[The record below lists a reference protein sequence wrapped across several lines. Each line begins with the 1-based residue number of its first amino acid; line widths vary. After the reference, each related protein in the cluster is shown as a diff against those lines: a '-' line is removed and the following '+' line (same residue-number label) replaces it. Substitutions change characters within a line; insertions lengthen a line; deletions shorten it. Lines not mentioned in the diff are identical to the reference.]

1 VTNYKRIELEMTHR
15 PTPIIAFLGTGLMG
29 EPMCHNLLQA
39 GLPLTVWNRS
49 PEKTERLAKRGATVA
64 NSPHD
69 AVTGA
74 DVVITMLSD
83 GPAVTDLIFN
93 QGVAD
98 SLAKGSTRIEMGSI
112 GTDEAIDH
120 AKRHAEQGVHYLD
133 APVSGG
139 TCGAGAGELAI
150 MAGGDA
156 STFAAMQPVFA
167 PLGQATH
174 VGPSGCGQLAKLA
187 NQVIVAITIGAV
199 SEAFILAGGGGA
211 DRAQVREALQGGFAS
226 SRILTEHGQRMVERA
241 FEPGG
246 PAKFQV
252 KDLRNALNSA
262 QQLGL
267 DLPITKLIHK
277 LFNDMVNSGKAD
289 MDHSGLLTHL
299 EELNN
304 ISFS

>member
-1 VTNYKRIELEMTHR
+1 MK
-15 PTPIIAFLGTGLMG
+15 PTIAFLGTGLMG
-29 EPMCHNLLQA
+29 EPMCHNLLED

-49 PEKTERLAKRGATVA
+49 KDKTKRLAKRGAGVA
-64 NSPHD
+64 DSPHD

-83 GPAVTDLIFN
+83 GPAVTELMFDR
-93 QGVAD
+93 GVAD
-98 SLAKGSTRIEMGSI
+98 KISNGATRIDMGSI
-112 GTDEAIDH
+112 GADEAIDH
-120 AKRHAEQGVHYLD
+120 AKRHAVQGVSYLD

-139 TCGAGAGELAI
+139 TQGAAAGELAI

-156 STFAAMQPVFA
+156 ETFVAMQPVFA

-174 VGPSGCGQLAKLA
+174 GGPSGCGQLAKLA

-226 SRILTEHGQRMVERA
+226 SRILSEHGQRMVDRT

-252 KDLRNALNSA
+252 KDLRNALKA
-262 QQLGL
+262 AGQLGL

-277 LFNDMVNSGKAD
+277 LFDDMVNSGKAD

-299 EELNN
+299 EELNK

>member
-1 VTNYKRIELEMTHR
+1 MSGFNK
-15 PTPIIAFLGTGLMG
+15 IAFLGTGLMG

-49 PEKTERLAKRGATVA
+49 PEKTGRLAKRGAVVA
-64 NSPHD
+64 DSPQA
-69 AVTGA
+69 AVAEA
-74 DVVITMLSD
+74 DVVVTMLSD
-83 GPAVTDLIFN
+83 GPAVSQLMFE
-93 QGVAD
+93 QGAAD
-98 SLAKGSTRIEMGSI
+98 AIRNGATHIDMGSI
-112 GTDEAIDH
+112 GADEAVDH
-120 AKRHAEQGVHYLD
+120 AKRHAKRGVCYLD

-139 TCGAGAGELAI
+139 TKGAVAGELAI
-150 MAGGDA
+150 MAGGEA
-156 STFAAMQPVFA
+156 ETFAAMQPVFA

-174 VGPSGCGQLAKLA
+174 VGPNGCGQLAKLA

-199 SEAFILAGGGGA
+199 CEALILAGGGGA
-211 DRAQVREALQGGFAS
+211 DRAQVRKALQGGFAS
-226 SRILTEHGQRMVERA
+226 SRILSEHGQRMVERA

-252 KDLRNALNSA
+252 KDLRNALKA
-262 QQLGL
+262 AEQLGL

-277 LFNDMVNSGKAD
+277 LFSDMVNSGKAD

-304 ISFS
+304 ITFS

>member
-1 VTNYKRIELEMTHR
+1 MKST
-15 PTPIIAFLGTGLMG
+15 IAFLGTGLMG
-29 EPMCHNLLQA
+29 EPMCHNLLEA

-49 PEKTERLAKRGATVA
+49 PEKTNCLAKRGAKVA
-64 NSPHD
+64 DTPND
-69 AVTGA
+69 AVVGA

-83 GPAVTDLIFN
+83 GPAVTELMFER
-93 QGVAD
+93 GVAD
-98 SLAKGSTRIEMGSI
+98 KISNGATRIDMGSI
-112 GTDEAIDH
+112 GADEAIDH
-120 AKRHAEQGVHYLD
+120 AKRHAAQGVSYLD

-139 TCGAGAGELAI
+139 TRGAATGELAI

-156 STFAAMQPVFA
+156 DTFVAMQPVFA

-199 SEAFILAGGGGA
+199 SEAFILVGGGGA

-226 SRILTEHGQRMVERA
+226 SRILSEHGQRMVDRT

-252 KDLRNALNSA
+252 KDLRNALKA
-262 QQLGL
+262 AGQLGL

-277 LFNDMVNSGKAD
+277 LFDDMVNSGKAD

>member
-1 VTNYKRIELEMTHR
+1 MK
-15 PTPIIAFLGTGLMG
+15 PTIAFLGTGLMG
-29 EPMCHNLLQA
+29 EPMCHNLLEA

-49 PEKTERLAKRGATVA
+49 PEKTKRLAKRGAEVA
-64 NSPHD
+64 DSPND
-69 AVTGA
+69 AVVGA

-83 GPAVTDLIFN
+83 GPAVTELMFER
-93 QGVAD
+93 GVAD
-98 SLAKGSTRIEMGSI
+98 KISNGATRIDMGSI
-112 GTDEAIDH
+112 GADEAIDH
-120 AKRHAEQGVHYLD
+120 AKRHAVQGVSYLD

-139 TCGAGAGELAI
+139 TRGAATGELAI

-156 STFAAMQPVFA
+156 ETFVAMQPVFA

-199 SEAFILAGGGGA
+199 SEAFILVGGGGA

-226 SRILTEHGQRMVERA
+226 SRILSEHGQRMVDRT

-252 KDLRNALNSA
+252 KDLRNALKA
-262 QQLGL
+262 AGQLGL

-277 LFNDMVNSGKAD
+277 LFDDMVNNGKAD

>member
-1 VTNYKRIELEMTHR
+1 MK
-15 PTPIIAFLGTGLMG
+15 PTIAFLGTGLMG
-29 EPMCHNLLQA
+29 EPMCHNLLEA

-49 PEKTERLAKRGATVA
+49 PEKTKRLAKRGAEVA
-64 NSPHD
+64 DSPND
-69 AVTGA
+69 AVVGA

-83 GPAVTDLIFN
+83 GPAVTELMFER
-93 QGVAD
+93 GVAD
-98 SLAKGSTRIEMGSI
+98 KISNGATRIDMGSI
-112 GTDEAIDH
+112 GADEAIDH
-120 AKRHAEQGVHYLD
+120 AKRHAVQGVSYLD

-139 TCGAGAGELAI
+139 TRGAATGELAI

-156 STFAAMQPVFA
+156 DTFVAMQPVFA

-226 SRILTEHGQRMVERA
+226 SRILSEHGQRMVDRT

-252 KDLRNALNSA
+252 KDLRNALKA
-262 QQLGL
+262 AGQLGL

-277 LFNDMVNSGKAD
+277 LFDDMVNSGKAD

>member
-1 VTNYKRIELEMTHR
+1 
-15 PTPIIAFLGTGLMG
+15 MG
-29 EPMCHNLLQA
+29 EPMCHNLLEA

-49 PEKTERLAKRGATVA
+49 TEKTKRLAKRGAKA
-64 NSPHD
+64 PDSPHV
-69 AVTGA
+69 AVAGA

-83 GPAVTDLIFN
+83 GPAVAELMFER
-93 QGVAD
+93 GVAD
-98 SLAKGSTRIEMGSI
+98 KISNGASRIDMGSI
-112 GTDEAIDH
+112 GADEAIEH
-120 AKRHAEQGVHYLD
+120 AKRHAKQGVAYLD

-139 TCGAGAGELAI
+139 TRGAAAGELAI
-150 MAGGDA
+150 MAGGKEE
-156 STFAAMQPVFA
+156 TFAAMQPVFA

-226 SRILTEHGQRMVERA
+226 SRILTEHGQRMVDRT

-252 KDLRNALNSA
+252 KDLRNALKA
-262 QQLGL
+262 AEQLGL

-277 LFNDMVNSGKAD
+277 LFDDMVNSGNAD

>member
-1 VTNYKRIELEMTHR
+1 MKST
-15 PTPIIAFLGTGLMG
+15 IAFLGTGLMG
-29 EPMCHNLLQA
+29 EPMCHNLLEA

-49 PEKTERLAKRGATVA
+49 PEKTNCLAKRGAKVA
-64 NSPHD
+64 DTPND
-69 AVTGA
+69 AVVGA

-83 GPAVTDLIFN
+83 GPAVTELMFER
-93 QGVAD
+93 GVAD
-98 SLAKGSTRIEMGSI
+98 KISNGATRIDMGSI
-112 GTDEAIDH
+112 GADEAIDH
-120 AKRHAEQGVHYLD
+120 AKRHAVQGVSYLD

-139 TCGAGAGELAI
+139 TRGAATGELAI

-156 STFAAMQPVFA
+156 DTFVAMQPVFA

-211 DRAQVREALQGGFAS
+211 NRAQVREALQGGFAS
-226 SRILTEHGQRMVERA
+226 SRILTEHGQRMVDRT

-252 KDLRNALNSA
+252 KDLRNALKA
-262 QQLGL
+262 AGQLGL

-277 LFNDMVNSGKAD
+277 LFDDMVNSGKAD

>member
-1 VTNYKRIELEMTHR
+1 MGGFNK
-15 PTPIIAFLGTGLMG
+15 IAFLGTGLMG
-29 EPMCHNLLQA
+29 EPMCHNLLEA
-39 GLPLTVWNRS
+39 GQPLTVWNRS
-49 PEKTERLAKRGATVA
+49 AEKTKRLAKRGAVVA
-64 NSPHD
+64 ATPHE
-69 AVTGA
+69 AVAKA

-83 GPAVTDLIFN
+83 GPAVTNLMFE

-98 SLAKGSTRIEMGSI
+98 AIREGATRVDMGSI
-112 GTDEAIDH
+112 GADEAIDH
-120 AKRHAEQGVHYLD
+120 AKRHEAQGVAYLD

-139 TCGAGAGELAI
+139 TKGAAAGELAI
-150 MAGGDA
+150 MAGGEA
-156 STFAAMQPVFA
+156 ETFAAMRTVFA

-174 VGPSGCGQLAKLA
+174 VGPNGCGQLAKLA

-211 DRAQVREALQGGFAS
+211 NRGQVREALQGGFAS

-252 KDLRNALNSA
+252 KDLRNALKA
-262 QQLGL
+262 AEQLGL

-277 LFNDMVNSGKAD
+277 LFDDMVNSGKAD

-299 EELNN
+299 EELNG
-304 ISFS
+304 IKFSK